1 MIQYEEREKIKR
13 MPTSAHTAHSR
24 DIDKNSARDR
34 GKIAD
39 FSVFAFLWYKNI
51 HSQFSVQHT
60 SLSPVYPFVHI
71 PHRACG
77 ISGVR
82 RRYLCSTCTRK
93 VFNSICSLFYCC
105 VLWIRYSVSCLGRTI
120 ARSHNNK
127 QTKYETRREWN
138 GSGVCVAN
146 GNGSLMYVWAISRQI
161 HLVARIRNSM
171 YVTLSHFEL
180 ATKSI
185 VRERMARTDFLGNS
199 RYITI
204 N

>member
-127 QTKYETRREWN
+127 QTKYETRKESEMVRAFALQMEMAHWCTY
-138 GSGVCVAN
+138 GRSAGKFTWSRGYGIVCMWRYRTLNWQQSRLCA
-146 GNGSLMYVWAISRQI
+146 SVWLGPI
-161 HLVARIRNSM
+161 
-171 YVTLSHFEL
+171 FL
-180 ATKSI
+180 AT
-185 VRERMARTDFLGNS
+185 LG
-199 RYITI
+199 TLQ
-204 N
+204 